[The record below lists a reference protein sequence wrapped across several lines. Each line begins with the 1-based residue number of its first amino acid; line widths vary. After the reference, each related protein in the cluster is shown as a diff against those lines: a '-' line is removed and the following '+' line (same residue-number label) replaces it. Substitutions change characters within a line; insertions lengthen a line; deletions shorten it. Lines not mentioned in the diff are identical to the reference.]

1 MMIAEPQK
9 EHRWLQQLLGDWSYE
24 SEGICGEG
32 EAPTKASGI
41 ERVREIGGL
50 WIVAE
55 GEGEMPGGGPMRT
68 GMTLGYDP
76 AKGRYVGTFVASMM
90 THLWIYEGSLD
101 ETGRVLTL
109 DTTGPSMEGDGKTAR
124 YQDVIEVKGP
134 EERIFTARVERS
146 DGTWQELMVARY
158 RRRG

>member
-1 MMIAEPQK
+1 MMDGPQK
-9 EHRWLQQLLGDWSYE
+9 EHSWLQQLLGDWAYE
-24 SEGICGEG
+24 SEGVCAEG
-32 EAPTKASGI
+32 EPPFKTSGT
-41 ERVREIGGL
+41 ERVRQIGGL

-55 GEGEMPGGGPMRT
+55 GEGTMPDGGTART
-68 GMTLGYDP
+68 MLTLGYDP

-90 THLWIYEGSLD
+90 THLWIYAGSLD

-124 YQDVIEVKGP
+124 YQDVIELKGP
-134 EERIFTARVERS
+134 GERLFTARVERP
-146 DGTWQELMVARY
+146 DGTWRQVMAARY

>member
-1 MMIAEPQK
+1 MMMAEPQK
-9 EHRWLQQLLGDWSYE
+9 EHRWLQQLLGDWTYE
-24 SEGICGEG
+24 SEGACGEG
-32 EAPTKASGI
+32 EAPTKASGT
-41 ERVREIGGL
+41 ERVREINGL

-55 GEGEMPGGGPMRT
+55 GEGEMPGGGPART
-68 GMTLGYDP
+68 MMTLGYDP
-76 AKGRYVGTFVASMM
+76 AGGRYVGTFVASMM

-134 EERIFTARVERS
+134 EERIFTARVERA